1 MRRYGRRGAGLM
13 RCSTRGDYGLR
24 ALIELADHYGQG
36 PLQCSE
42 IALRRHVP
50 EQYLDQ
56 LLTTLRKAGFVR
68 SQRGPAGGHEL
79 ARDPA
84 EIPVYEAIVALE
96 GSLSPIAWLDEPAD
110 RTDHPSSVRSARDM
124 GAHPRV
130 HQRHPRLLHNRRPP
144 REGTQGSSG
153 EVSDMTAPSR
163 PRIADSVLD
172 LVGDTPLV
180 RLNRV
185 VPEGSATIYGKLES
199 MNPGGSVKDRIALN
213 MVEEAERSGRLKPG
227 ATIIEPTSGNTGIG
241 LAMVAAVKGYRLIL
255 TMPEDMSV
263 ERRRLFERYGAEVHL
278 TPAIEGM
285 TGAVFAAS
293 QLAESESHVFVPQQF
308 ENPANPD
315 IHRRTT
321 AREILAATENR
332 IDAFV
337 AAVGTGGTITG
348 VGQVLRE
355 ELGNS
360 ILIVAVEPAR
370 SPVLSGGRPGLSG
383 IQGIGASFVPGVLD
397 REVYDEVIR
406 IEDKDA
412 FAMTA
417 RLTREEGL
425 LVGISAAANVVASLS
440 VAERLGKDARI
451 VTILCDTGERYLSV
465 DL

>member
-1 MRRYGRRGAGLM
+1 
-13 RCSTRGDYGLR
+13 
-24 ALIELADHYGQG
+24 
-36 PLQCSE
+36 
-42 IALRRHVP
+42 
-50 EQYLDQ
+50 
-56 LLTTLRKAGFVR
+56 
-68 SQRGPAGGHEL
+68 
-79 ARDPA
+79 
-84 EIPVYEAIVALE
+84 
-96 GSLSPIAWLDEPAD
+96 
-110 RTDHPSSVRSARDM
+110 
-124 GAHPRV
+124 
-130 HQRHPRLLHNRRPP
+130 
-144 REGTQGSSG
+144 
-153 EVSDMTAPSR
+153 MTAPTR
-163 PRIADSVLD
+163 PKIAESILD
-172 LVGDTPLV
+172 LVGGTPLV

-185 VPEGSATIYGKLES
+185 VPEGSAAIYGKLES
-199 MNPGGSVKDRIALN
+199 MNPGGSVKDRIALA
-213 MVEEAERSGRLKPG
+213 MIEDAERTGALRPG

-293 QLAESESHVFVPQQF
+293 QLAESEPDVFVPQQF
-308 ENPANPD
+308 ENPANPEV
-315 IHRRTT
+315 HRRTT
-321 AREILAATENR
+321 AREIIAATEGR

-337 AAVGTGGTITG
+337 AAVGTGGTVTG

-355 ELGNS
+355 ELGDRVR
-360 ILIVAVEPAR
+360 IVAVEPAR

-417 RLTREEGL
+417 RLAREEGL
-425 LVGISAAANVVASLS
+425 LVGISAAANVIASLT
-440 VAERLGKDARI
+440 VAERLGEDARI